1 MNRYPPIL
9 LFAILLGFVQGTLTA
24 LAHAQDGIAA
34 AERAYSDRRYD
45 QALSHLSNLPGLLEI
60 VPFLDRLKGEERERI
75 LFDLARCRA
84 AIGDSIGSGLVLNE
98 LFRNDPKQARGAME
112 VDKDP
117 YLKTVLDEMRIR
129 RRQHQQ
135 AKISSTSVLKAAV
148 RSIIIPGWGQR
159 YRGRTQ
165 RGNLI
170 SAAAGAFVIGW
181 SITDRSY
188 RSALDTYRRTSEL
201 DLMLATRT
209 GGPDDPTPFA
219 DRFAKVDSRAS
230 TARAMGIALVSVWV
244 YSVTEN
250 FLIQPGKVALAFPL
264 D

>member
-1 MNRYPPIL
+1 MNRYSQIL
-9 LFAILLGFVQGTLTA
+9 LLTILIGLAAVS
-24 LAHAQDGIAA
+24 LAHAQDGITA
-34 AERAYSDRRYD
+34 AERAYNEGRYD
-45 QALSHLSNLPGLLEI
+45 EALNHLSNLTGLLEI
-60 VPFLDRLKGEERERI
+60 VPFLDRVKGEERERI

-84 AIGDSIGSGLVLNE
+84 VMGDSIGSGLVLNE

-112 VDKDP
+112 IDEDP
-117 YLKTVLDEMRIR
+117 YLKTVLDEMQNR

-135 AKISSTSVLKAAV
+135 ANISSTSVLKGAV
-148 RSIIIPGWGQR
+148 RSIILPGWGQR
-159 YRGRTQ
+159 YRGRKQ

-170 SAAAGAFVIGW
+170 SAAAGAFAIGW
-181 SITDRSY
+181 AIADRSY
-188 RSALDTYRRTSEL
+188 RSALDSYRRTSEL

-209 GGPDDPTPFA
+209 GGPNDPTPFA
-219 DRFAKVDSRAS
+219 DRFAKVNSQAS